1 MQRRPRRTGLWWR
14 VWCLRSQ
21 TRISFRGAVWSA
33 GSNLNL
39 YLHVKL
45 VIIENLCLF
54 FRFYLVYLSRYT
66 ELSISAPFFLPAP
79 CAVVLLIVRV
89 TFQMCLIIYIIL
101 ISMHLYLSV
110 KFCHNKMFQIFK
122 IPLSIRS
129 WYTVL
134 RKYDHSSVWIKTY
147 LYFLFFFLQFHCPYF
162 YTHTSTF
169 WLACTHVSVPLC
181 PHLGSLPCSR
191 LCCIFQTAAVTA
203 AAAGLFPAGS
213 WESYR
218 GPDAENGSLRKE
230 HGKLAG
236 GSRLG
241 EAQDSIW
248 RAQECR
254 GGGRGDHGLGKVW
267 GVLCLCLKSWFCC

>member
-147 LYFLFFFLQFHCPYF
+147 LYFLFFFFF
-162 YTHTSTF
+162 YSSTVLIFIRTHPPSGLHARTCLF
-169 WLACTHVSVPLC
+169 LSVPIWALC
-181 PHLGSLPCSR
+181 PAQGCAVFFR
-191 LCCIFQTAAVTA
+191 L
-203 AAAGLFPAGS
+203 
-213 WESYR
+213 
-218 GPDAENGSLRKE
+218 LR
-230 HGKLAG
+230 
-236 GSRLG
+236 
-241 EAQDSIW
+241 
-248 RAQECR
+248 
-254 GGGRGDHGLGKVW
+254 
-267 GVLCLCLKSWFCC
+267 

>member
-79 CAVVLLIVRV
+79 CVVVLLIVRV

-134 RKYDHSSVWIKTY
+134 RKYDHSSVWIKT
-147 LYFLFFFLQFHCPYF
+147 FIFTSFFFFFTVPLSLFLYAHI
-162 YTHTSTF
+162 HL
-169 WLACTHVSVPLC
+169 LACMHARVCSSLSPFGLC
-181 PHLGSLPCSR
+181 PAQGCAVFFR
-191 LCCIFQTAAVTA
+191 L
-203 AAAGLFPAGS
+203 
-213 WESYR
+213 
-218 GPDAENGSLRKE
+218 LR
-230 HGKLAG
+230 
-236 GSRLG
+236 
-241 EAQDSIW
+241 
-248 RAQECR
+248 
-254 GGGRGDHGLGKVW
+254 
-267 GVLCLCLKSWFCC
+267 